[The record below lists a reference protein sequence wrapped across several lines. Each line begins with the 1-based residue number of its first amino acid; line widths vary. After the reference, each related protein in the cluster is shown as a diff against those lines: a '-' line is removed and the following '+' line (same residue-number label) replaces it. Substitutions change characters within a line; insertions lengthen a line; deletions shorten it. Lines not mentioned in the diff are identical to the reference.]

1 MLSFTSHLKTNK
13 MPSDETK
20 TNNMTIFVTTEFT
33 CFFANVQLQCRVSLV
48 LCFVIP
54 LMMNTAL
61 TAIIIKLSEYN
72 TNQQYAATLSGVTNF
87 SRIISRQTVWLSDG
101 GKFRRRISG
110 TFSITDKITTTL
122 IPIYEYLVVT

>member
-33 CFFANVQLQCRVSLV
+33 CFFANVPLQCRVSLV

-87 SRIISRQTVWLSDG
+87 SNYI
-101 GKFRRRISG
+101 K
-110 TFSITDKITTTL
+110 TDSVVIRWWE
-122 IPIYEYLVVT
+122 IPKKNIRHIQYYR